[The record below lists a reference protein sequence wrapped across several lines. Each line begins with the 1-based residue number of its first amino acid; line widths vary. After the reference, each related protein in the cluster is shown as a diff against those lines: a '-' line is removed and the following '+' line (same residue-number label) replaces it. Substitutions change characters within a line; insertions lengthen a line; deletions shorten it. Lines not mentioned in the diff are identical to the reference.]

1 MEAELIVLPQKLGKM
16 LREKAEETGYL
27 PEDLGI
33 EFMLKGLNKDID
45 PEDLVEHYRVLSEKY
60 LTEARE
66 LLKKG
71 DLVQASEKCWGASAL
86 AVKSIGA
93 MRGLKLEQHGSLWNF
108 VSKLSKE
115 SGDEDIDIYFSVANS
130 LHRNFYEAQMNK
142 EVIGIL
148 ARRIEEL
155 IDKLSAIS

>member
-1 MEAELIVLPQKLGKM
+1 MEAESIVLPQKLGKM
-16 LREKAEETGYL
+16 LREKAEEMGYL

-33 EFMLKGLNKDID
+33 EFMLKGLNKNID

-71 DLVQASEKCWGASAL
+71 DLVQASETFWDASAL

-93 MRGLKLEQHGSLWNF
+93 KKRFKVGRTWWF
-108 VSKLSKE
+108 VVFRE
-115 SGDEDIDIYFSVANS
+115 CTGNAEW
-130 LHRNFYEAQMNK
+130 
-142 EVIGIL
+142 
-148 ARRIEEL
+148 
-155 IDKLSAIS
+155 